1 MTFAFVRTRCH
12 SHWLWQG
19 QMSQPYF
26 MILRRR
32 SQGARFWQY
41 SSLLIVVVRAP
52 RLKYMQM
59 HRASSPCLAILPL
72 QPLSPFF
79 FSTLRNHHCE
89 QATAMMALCALT
101 CFSISSVHCVF
112 VTSSSSGLFSKSTVA
127 IWSDSHNTKSKFV
140 WGLGFYWSPGQGLQ
154 RRKDIEI
161 WQWSSYREGGE
172 GAPCRNQGEDLGSGF
187 SLCPSTAPALHCTIV
202 LTLLWS
208 CSAHCPNRAKVNWL
222 FHGLKAFGWKLLLRG
237 IFQKNG
243 NLRWHM
249 P

>member
-12 SHWLWQG
+12 SHWLWQR

-32 SQGARFWQY
+32 SQGARFGQY
-41 SSLLIVVVRAP
+41 SSLPIVVVRAP
-52 RLKYMQM
+52 RPKYMQM

-72 QPLSPFF
+72 QPLSSF

-127 IWSDSHNTKSKFV
+127 IRYDSHNTKSKWTGNFV
-140 WGLGFYWSPGQGLQ
+140 WGLGFYRSPGQGLQ
-154 RRKDIEI
+154 RKKDIER
-161 WQWSSYREGGE
+161 WQWSLYREGE
-172 GAPCRNQGEDLGSGF
+172 RVLLAEIRERTWGAASVFVPQ
-187 SLCPSTAPALHCTIV
+187 
-202 LTLLWS
+202 
-208 CSAHCPNRAKVNWL
+208 
-222 FHGLKAFGWKLLLRG
+222 LLLPCTA
-237 IFQKNG
+237 Q
-243 NLRWHM
+243 LS
-249 P
+249 